1 MEVDAIKD
9 RPWKENLIYFL
20 KEPTRQSLRQL
31 IQLEA
36 VEDNDLEFKRELL
49 PFDSLAKHVLAMANK
64 NGGAI
69 VFGVDEVE
77 VNQFSPCG
85 LSKSLD
91 LTDIQKKL
99 SIYIPKN
106 LEINIVPHYFKDEP
120 DIEFKNKIF
129 LLVIVYYNPKYIPFL
144 SLKDGE
150 KINRDTIYIRRNRAS
165 EPINHDELQDIL
177 NNRINTE
184 YSTTNELK
192 LVEHLEELKELYRRI
207 PKTVTE
213 LKHNNR
219 FRSSILAEPY
229 DLMEPRI
236 LFGDME
242 RKTSPN
248 PEYPQE
254 SYDGFIKRIIEIK
267 KDVIVKLVSK

>member
-1 MEVDAIKD
+1 MKD

-69 VFGVDEVE
+69 VFGVDEIE

-85 LSKSLD
+85 LPKSLD

-106 LEINIVPHYFKDEP
+106 LEVNIIPHYFKDEQ
-120 DIEFKNKIF
+120 DLDFKDKIF
-129 LLVIVYYNPKYIPFL
+129 LLVIVFYNPKYIPFL

-165 EPINHDELQDIL
+165 EPINYDELQDIL

-192 LVEHLEELKELYRRI
+192 LVEHLEELKELYSRI

-213 LKHNNR
+213 FKPNNP

-229 DLMEPRI
+229 DIMKQRM

-254 SYDGFIKRIIEIK
+254 SYEGFIKRIIEIK